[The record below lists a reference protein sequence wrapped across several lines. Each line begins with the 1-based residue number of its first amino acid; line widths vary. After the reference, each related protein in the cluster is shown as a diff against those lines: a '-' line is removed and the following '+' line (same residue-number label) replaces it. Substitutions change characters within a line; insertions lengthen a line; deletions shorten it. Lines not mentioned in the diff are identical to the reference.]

1 MRTKNERAEKDVLK
15 HTRKDTD
22 KEALAHGE
30 NKTAVG

>member
-15 HTRKDTD
+15 HTRRNSD

-30 NKTAVG
+30 MIPP